1 MKKNKFHEPKF
12 RYLKK
17 LLMTM
22 KICLFFLLISAVT
35 VTASVGYSQ
44 NTKLSLNLQN
54 ATIQELIK
62 EIENQSEFIFVF
74 YDNALDLNQ
83 KINIQAEN
91 QTVEKILEKVL
102 EPTGNTFAVFDR
114 QIVIGKKNPATGTIT
129 DQNLIN
135 SQVEQK
141 KDLSGIVKDKNGL
154 LMPGVTV
161 VVKSTTIGTI
171 TDTDG
176 KFSLPVPTEAKTL
189 VFSFVGMITQ
199 EVAITGK
206 TKFDIVLEEQIVGIE
221 EVVAV
226 GYGTMKKS
234 DLTGS
239 ISRVTQNELK
249 DRPNNN
255 VMQSV
260 AGKVAGVQI
269 LQTDGTA
276 GYAPTVRIRGAASIT
291 AGTTP
296 LYVVDGIPIEGAN
309 LNILNPGDIESMEIL
324 KDASSSAIYGSRG
337 SNGVVIITTKSGKS
351 GKTNVEINF
360 EKGFSKVLRT
370 IDMMNAQQWIKYHI
384 DAVNNSWIARG
395 GRASDP
401 NEVRPSNLRI
411 PPEFLSDPA
420 KFGNGTNWQDVI
432 FRVAPTDNA
441 SVSMNG
447 GNDKTRFMISSSYL
461 KQIGIVDGDDFERL
475 TLRANLTHKI
485 TSNLSMGTNILLT
498 KRNESPMVGF
508 DLAPEIGKNTS
519 VSGALQ
525 SIPIFPI
532 YNENGNYGPSDPNSE
547 WKRFS
552 AYGLGFVHPYIRT
565 RQMDR
570 KRKSFNTLSNIFVE
584 WKFLPDFTF
593 KSVVSA
599 TIDYSRLNVYQ
610 YDKVK
615 YGWSALPAARAY
627 SSNDYRN
634 NWLSENTVTFNK
646 TIGEHSINAFAGYSV
661 QKDSYE
667 EGRLLASGFPNDQVH
682 TLNAAT
688 TVLSFSSTASEW
700 SLLSYIGRV
709 NYSYLDKYLLTAT
722 LRRDGSSR
730 FGKNNKWGYFPS
742 ASAGWRLSEED
753 FIKSVSWIDN
763 LKLRLSY
770 GVTGNNL
777 IPNYGSV
784 GLLAQSQYAWGNN
797 AEAALYINSISN
809 SDLRWE
815 KTGQWNLGLNIGL
828 FSNRIYMELDY
839 YQSVTNDMLLN
850 VPVPAIT
857 GFTSQLTNIG
867 KLKNRGFEF
876 LISTKNLVGDFKW
889 NTDFNISTN
898 RNKVSK
904 LGLGDAPIY
913 TVNWQATT
921 ITEIGQPMANF
932 YGYIFDGV
940 FMNQSEVDNYP
951 HVASTTPGDPKIRDV
966 NGDKIINADD
976 RTVLGNYQPDFTFGL
991 TNTFQYKSFD
1001 LNFTLQG
1008 QYGNEIINT
1017 QTRFTKFYGGS
1028 RNQYAIVSNYW
1039 KSESDPG
1046 DGKIFKPM
1054 FTFTGLQTAFSSYWI
1069 EDGSFLRIR
1078 NVQFGY
1084 SLPQKAISWSP
1095 FSSVRVY
1102 VNAENLHVFTSYI
1115 GFDPENSVY
1124 SGLELGSDYGA
1135 TPMPRTVTFG
1145 IKVNL

>member
-1 MKKNKFHEPKF
+1 MK
-12 RYLKK
+12 L
-17 LLMTM
+17 TVV
-22 KICLFFLLISAVT
+22 LFFLAVSQMM
-35 VTASVGYSQ
+35 ASEAYSQ
-44 NTKLSLNLQN
+44 VTKVSLHMKD
-54 ATIQELIK
+54 ATVK
-62 EIENQSEFIFVF
+62 EVLNKIEENSEFVF
-74 YDNALDLNQ
+74 LYNSRLVNVDRKVSIDYENQ
-83 KINIQAEN
+83 KIAEILN
-91 QTVEKILEKVL
+91 DLFRETDVVFTVV
-102 EPTGNTFAVFDR
+102 DR
-114 QIVIGKKNPATGTIT
+114 QIVLTKVADQSSFVALNSQKQKTISGKIT
-129 DQNLIN
+129 DEFGASL
-135 SQVEQK
+135 
-141 KDLSGIVKDKNGL
+141 
-154 LMPGVTV
+154 PGVTV
-161 VVKSTTIGTI
+161 VVKGTANGTI
-171 TDTDG
+171 TDANG
-176 KFSLPVPTEAKTL
+176 NYSLSNIPDNATL
-189 VFSFVGMITQ
+189 IFSFVGMRSQ
-199 EVAITGK
+199 EIAVGTKTTVNVTLAEDAI
-206 TKFDIVLEEQIVGIE
+206 GID
-221 EVVAV
+221 EVVAI

-239 ISRVTQNELK
+239 ISRVTQSELK
-249 DRPNNN
+249 NRSNNN

-276 GYAPTVRIRGAASIT
+276 GYAPTARIRGAASIT
-291 AGTTP
+291 SGTTP

-351 GKTNVEINF
+351 GKTDVEINF
-360 EKGFSKVLRT
+360 EKGFSKIGHT
-370 IDMMNAQQWIKYHI
+370 IDMMNAQQWIHHYI
-384 DAVNNSWIARG
+384 SAVNNSWITQG
-395 GRASDP
+395 GKANDP
-401 NEVRPSNLRI
+401 NEVRPSNYRI

-432 FRVAPTDNA
+432 FRPATTDNT

-461 KQIGIVDGDDFERL
+461 RQEGIVDGDDFERL
-475 TLRANLTHKI
+475 TLKANLTHKI
-485 TSNLSMGTNILLT
+485 TSNLSIGTNILLT

-508 DLAPEIGKNTS
+508 DLAPEIGKNSS

-525 SIPIFPI
+525 CIPIFPI
-532 YNENGNYGPSDPNSE
+532 YNENGNYGPDDPNSE

-552 AYGLGFVHPYIRT
+552 AYDIGLVHPYIRT

-570 KRKSFNTLSNIFVE
+570 KRKSFNTLSNLFVE

-593 KSVVSA
+593 KSVIST

-627 SSNDYRN
+627 SSNNYHN

-646 TIGEHSINAFAGYSV
+646 TIGGHSINAFAGYSV

-667 EGRLLASGFPNDQVH
+667 DGYLMASGFPNDQVH

-688 TVLSFSSTASEW
+688 TVLNFSSTASEW

-784 GLLAQSQYAWGNN
+784 GLLKQSQYAWGNN

-809 SDLRWE
+809 SDLKWE
-815 KTGQWNLGLNIGL
+815 KTGQWDLGLNIGL

-839 YQSVTNDMLLN
+839 YQSVTKDMLLN

-898 RNKVSK
+898 RNEVLK

-913 TVNWQATT
+913 TTNWGANTK
-921 ITEIGQPMANF
+921 TEIGQPMANF

-940 FMNQSEVDNYP
+940 FMNQSEVDNCP

-966 NGDKIINADD
+966 NGDKKINADD

-1001 LNFTLQG
+1001 LSFTLQG
-1008 QYGNEIINT
+1008 QYGNEILNSEA
-1017 QTRFTKFYGGS
+1017 RYSKFNSGF
-1028 RNQYAIVSNYW
+1028 RNQYAIVTNYW

-1054 FTFTGLQTAFSSYWI
+1054 VVYNGLQTAFSSYWV

-1084 SLPQKAISWSP
+1084 NLPKKAISWSP

-1102 VNAENLHVFTSYI
+1102 VNAENLRVFTSYI

-1124 SGLELGSDYGA
+1124 SGLDLGNDYGA